1 VVFNFSDS
9 QSGLDVCGY
18 CSDRAESPRDDSDTR
33 RCSSLA
39 SGSPICGDM
48 ASRGHTTNYLT
59 IVCPCLSTAYY
70 LLGREHFSSLVR
82 RMILTPD
89 RS

>member
-1 VVFNFSDS
+1 MVSM
-9 QSGLDVCGY
+9 CT
-18 CSDRAESPRDDSDTR
+18 DTVQIAPKARKMLAIRVDAVHSR
-33 RCSSLA
+33 RVTNLW
-39 SGSPICGDM
+39 GM

-70 LLGREHFSSLVR
+70 LLGREHISSLVR
-82 RMILTPD
+82 RMILAPD